1 MVIKMET
8 SKRIRAIKVKT
19 RTNSKKS
26 DILEN
31 IIEEYCLKRN
41 SFNPTHPSPN
51 VFIGKLQVRMRQYY
65 NNLYKDINRFTE

>member
-65 NNLYKDINRFTE
+65 NNLYKDVNRFTE

>member
-1 MVIKMET
+1 MET

-65 NNLYKDINRFTE
+65 NNLYKDVNRFTE

>member
-1 MVIKMET
+1 MVIKMEN
-8 SKRIRAIKVKT
+8 SKRIRANKVKT

-26 DILEN
+26 DVLEN

-41 SFNPTHPSPN
+41 SFNPTHPYQN

>member
-1 MVIKMET
+1 MVIKMEN
-8 SKRIRAIKVKT
+8 SKRIRANKVKT

-26 DILEN
+26 DVLEN